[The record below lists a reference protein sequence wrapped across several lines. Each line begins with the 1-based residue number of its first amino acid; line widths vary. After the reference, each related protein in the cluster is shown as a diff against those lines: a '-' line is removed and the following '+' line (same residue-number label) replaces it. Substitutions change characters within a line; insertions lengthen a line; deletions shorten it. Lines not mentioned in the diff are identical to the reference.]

1 VARKERTRRM
11 NEQEFRRFL
20 KSKGKKPHVVEN
32 LIKQVDQFR
41 EYLAQERGQGLDDA
55 DAQDL
60 QDYVAALEALQLGEA
75 RKRVRGLALY
85 YQLTGNTPMASLAA
99 AVREKAV
106 AKTRKPFALKDFRGV
121 DPQHIVKLN
130 SIGIVNAEHTLDA
143 AKTPE
148 SRQRLADET
157 GVPLDAILELV
168 KLSDLSR
175 IPGVKSIR
183 ARLYYDAG
191 VDTLEKMAEWEPE
204 ELRKMLAK
212 FVERT
217 GFDGIAPLPK
227 EIQFTVTTA
236 SKLPRIIQY

>member
-1 VARKERTRRM
+1 M

-20 KSKGKKPHVVEN
+20 KRKGKKPHVVEN
-32 LIKQVDQFR
+32 LIKQVEQFT
-41 EYLAQERGQGLDDA
+41 EYLVQERGQGLDDA

-60 QDYVAALEALQLGEA
+60 EDYVAALEALKPGEA

-85 YQLTGNTPMASLAA
+85 YQFTGNAAMASLAA
-99 AVREKAV
+99 AVREEAV
-106 AKTRKPFALKDFRGV
+106 AKTRRPFALKDFRGV
-121 DPQHIVKLN
+121 NPQHIAKLN
-130 SIGIVNAEHTLDA
+130 SIGILNVEHMLDA

-157 GVPLDAILELV
+157 GVPLDAILELA

-175 IPGVKSIR
+175 IAGVKGIR

-191 VDTLEKMAEWEPE
+191 VDTLEKIAQWEPE
-204 ELRKMLAK
+204 ALRAMLIE

-227 EIQFTVTTA
+227 EIQFTVMTA

>member
-1 VARKERTRRM
+1 M

-32 LIKQVDQFR
+32 LIKQVEEFR
-41 EYLAQERGQGLDDA
+41 AYLAQERGQELDDA

-60 QDYVAALEALQLGEA
+60 QDYVAALEALKPGEA

-85 YQLTGNTPMASLAA
+85 YQFKGNAAMASLAT
-99 AVREKAV
+99 AVREEAV
-106 AKTRKPFALKDFRGV
+106 SKTRKSFALKDFRGV
-121 DPQHIVKLN
+121 DSQHIVKLN
-130 SIGIVNAEHTLDA
+130 SIGIVNAKHMLDA
-143 AKTPE
+143 AKTPK

-175 IPGVKSIR
+175 IAGVKGIR
-183 ARLYYDAG
+183 ARLYYAAG
-191 VDTLEKMAEWEPE
+191 VDTLEKMAQWEPE
-204 ELRKMLAK
+204 DLRAMLIE

-227 EIQFTVTTA
+227 EIQFTVMTA
-236 SKLPRIIQY
+236 NKLPKIIQY